1 MKSKPLTKRLLSA
14 AMAFVLALSLL
25 PATVF
30 AAGDTP
36 TTVTAWNYADGTTLP
51 ASGGTLSAAATS
63 GKGTLSL
70 SGGPAYTGYSS
81 GSVSASGWTT
91 DGCWLMTGLDT
102 TGYKSLTFTASMRSS
117 GTGPANFTLEYSV
130 DGTTWVNVAAA
141 NKTATSIAVVFN
153 AVALPAEAISAT
165 LSLRVRPTD
174 TVSQSGGTVA
184 AGGASGINNIT
195 LSGVPLVP
203 INTIAEAKAG
213 ADSTAFFVKGVVN
226 FVDGKNVYI
235 QDETGGID
243 LFLPAYDAN
252 IKVGNEIKAAGTK
265 STYNGLVEL
274 VVAKAADYSIFSPSV
289 PQQSVKKATVSELT
303 ADYSGAKALQSC
315 RVKLTGL
322 TLGTISTSGNT
333 PATDE
338 AGNTINLYKVP
349 DLSAAGLKAG
359 DKVNVTAVVGAY
371 KAVQLRVV
379 NVTDVRKVVTEDPI
393 TAQMFTDN
401 SGAISLADVAGKAS
415 GATVTVLGQLVY
427 RFGNNDTM
435 NSVIL
440 EDVIDGEIV
449 AMQVYNKL
457 DGCNIGDVVKVTG
470 VKGNYGGVD
479 QIQGT
484 VTSSVVKAATESG
497 AVKIPAIEYP
507 TLAAAQADIGNV
519 LSSWVLI
526 RNLTLSA
533 YSASS
538 ITLTDANSATMTAYK
553 PASYS
558 AGLKE
563 GSKVDLYAC
572 LSRNNGTAQLR
583 IGSASDYVALQQITE
598 PTLTQPALYPNAKEG
613 KAYLIAVNAVPGVD
627 ATGASISS
635 VQVSYKVGTAAAK
648 TVDLVKNASTGKYEY
663 TIPAAEVTRG
673 SGTITLNYTVSDDQN
688 HTATASAA
696 VTVKDVQPTDF
707 AAGTYFIYSASAAGV
722 MKNGLNSGC
731 AGTVAA
737 TVSQDGKTL
746 TFEGVSGANGAAS
759 YVFTEQADG
768 SYLIQ
773 CGSAYLSENAKK
785 ELYLSETAVN
795 TDSDGSYWYIDYNDS
810 LGGYTIRNS
819 SGFYNSAATYMEFYT
834 TKGFCAYTAESL
846 SNIYA
851 FKFFASAAY
860 DNGQNGDVTAN
871 DGYVG
876 KIPVQMPLP
885 KNGGSYVIYNASG
898 KLVIG
903 KMNTDDGVRSMS
915 GVAATVAGEGTAA
928 TADVNNG
935 GLIFNVTTQTSADGK
950 TIYYTFENNGKYLAS
965 DVTEQLFV
973 QDTQS
978 DNTQWTLENISGGWL
993 IKNKAAAWVSSS
1005 GSKYPVYIEYFSG
1018 AFAGYSFKANSS
1030 DIFTFNF
1037 YGAEDTYGTGY
1048 VVNPKVFFTTSKDA
1062 NLGVSYTVNFK
1073 LDDLGTV
1080 KTVSPSVTF
1089 SNGTTKTYT
1098 AVMDTKEP
1106 NNGSFVI
1113 PKADLEGS
1121 TSMTITVSA
1130 TSQETATKDAAY
1142 SGTQTLNILDE
1153 PIIVDVTP
1161 AAGAQTDTNKRPGIA
1176 ASFANCKASAKYEMT
1191 INGEKVQ
1198 INVDEKTGMLTYQPV
1213 ANMSDGKYTV
1223 NVTITRA
1230 DGKVAAKTWAFY
1242 VGVAGVKPYFGQ
1254 IHSHTAEYSD
1264 GSGTLEEAYQHAST
1278 VADMDFLIVTDHS
1291 NYFDTTS
1298 TATKD
1303 SMYDAGASSLLKTT
1317 DGSKTKWQE
1326 ARETAAKYNT
1336 ADFISAYGYEMTW
1349 SGGPG
1354 HMNVFNSTG
1363 IVSRNNAELNNKTNN
1378 AGMLAFYDLMVD
1390 ANSKG
1395 KTYTSGSMVAQF
1407 NHPGTTFGTF
1417 GDFTGWSKAN
1427 DAIIQLVE
1435 VGNGEGTVGSN
1446 GYFPSYKYY
1455 DQALTTGW
1463 HLAPTNNQDN
1473 HKGKWGDAN
1482 TCRTVVLTDN
1492 FTEAGLY
1499 DAMSRRHVYST
1510 EDQNLSI
1517 VYYLN
1522 DSLQGDVIDNYKD
1535 TKVHITASLS
1545 DADVAD
1551 QIGTVSVIG
1560 ENGKILYTQS
1570 DVTGNTYELDATL
1583 DNTSAYYYVKV
1594 VEKDGDIAVTAPVWV
1609 DEVAATKIN
1618 AKAEVSGALAEPTVE
1633 EANTLTSVLTNTD
1646 KAALTL
1652 TGYTLTVDGQQVDAK
1667 SGLSVS
1673 VDPGKNVQYTYD
1685 WLPAGGGNH
1694 VVTVTFQLIVNK
1706 AAVSVTATQN
1716 IYVRDKNYNTVST
1729 IAQAKAG
1736 SEKSEFTIEGTITAN
1751 ASGYDKNTAFFDCI
1765 YVQDG
1770 TAGINVFP
1778 VAGNYQAGQK
1788 VRLHGAI
1795 TYYNGEVELNLSQD
1809 YGGYIQVI
1817 SDEVTPLAPTQ
1828 VNCKD
1833 AMSDTNIG
1841 LLMQVT
1847 GTVTRLHE
1855 ASGIVDRI
1863 YVTDGTGAETC
1874 LYINGY
1880 IKNSVTKGDDFS
1892 GVPAVGSVISAIGL
1906 GSVDADDLNESS
1918 TGYFHR
1924 LRVRDRSEIVILTP
1938 APQFEVLKGEVP
1950 GTPTGS
1956 YTVVCTAP
1964 IAGFTGIMVD
1974 GVIVDPSYYT
1984 AVSGSTRVT
1993 FTPAFMATLANGD
2006 HTVRFLYNDT
2016 YVDGTMAVS
2025 TNGANQG
2032 GTSQGGT
2039 SQNNGGVNTGD
2050 SSQIWIY
2057 GTAMVFTFSA
2067 GAYMLLKRKRDEK

>member
-1 MKSKPLTKRLLSA
+1 MGTAAEIKAGIQGYPYQNTGVVTALNTSTYTNNGVTTTTIKSAYMQDATGGIVAYFPT
-14 AMAFVLALSLL
+14 AL
-25 PATVF
+25 
-30 AAGDTP
+30 AAG
-36 TTVTAWNYADGTTLP
+36 
-51 ASGGTLSAAATS
+51 
-63 GKGTLSL
+63 
-70 SGGPAYTGYSS
+70 
-81 GSVSASGWTT
+81 
-91 DGCWLMTGLDT
+91 
-102 TGYKSLTFTASMRSS
+102 
-117 GTGPANFTLEYSV
+117 
-130 DGTTWVNVAAA
+130 
-141 NKTATSIAVVFN
+141 SIAVGDTLKVTGSYKLYN
-153 AVALPAEAISAT
+153 GLPELEKASYEKVTQNPMTLTAATKASVADVTAADVATYVQMTNMVVTSVGTGTLTVKDSA
-165 LSLRVRPTD
+165 
-174 TVSQSGGTVA
+174 
-184 AGGASGINNIT
+184 GASIDIKPAVTNVTINLNDVLT
-195 LSGVPLVP
+195 
-203 INTIAEAKAG
+203 
-213 ADSTAFFVKGVVN
+213 
-226 FVDGKNVYI
+226 
-235 QDETGGID
+235 
-243 LFLPAYDAN
+243 
-252 IKVGNEIKAAGTK
+252 IKAAVDYYESGTSK
-265 STYNGLVEL
+265 
-274 VVAKAADYSIFSPSV
+274 
-289 PQQSVKKATVSELT
+289 TVSLRNT
-303 ADYSGAKALQSC
+303 NADEI
-315 RVKLTGL
+315 V
-322 TLGTISTSGNT
+322 
-333 PATDE
+333 
-338 AGNTINLYKVP
+338 
-349 DLSAAGLKAG
+349 
-359 DKVNVTAVVGAY
+359 VTA
-371 KAVQLRVV
+371 
-379 NVTDVRKVVTEDPI
+379 
-393 TAQMFTDN
+393 
-401 SGAISLADVAGKAS
+401 S
-415 GATVTVLGQLVY
+415 GQLPDK
-427 RFGNNDTM
+427 GD
-435 NSVIL
+435 
-440 EDVIDGEIV
+440 
-449 AMQVYNKL
+449 L
-457 DGCNIGDVVKVTG
+457 DN
-470 VKGNYGGVD
+470 
-479 QIQGT
+479 
-484 VTSSVVKAATESG
+484 
-497 AVKIPAIEYP
+497 
-507 TLAAAQADIGNV
+507 
-519 LSSWVLI
+519 
-526 RNLTLSA
+526 
-533 YSASS
+533 
-538 ITLTDANSATMTAYK
+538 
-553 PASYS
+553 
-558 AGLKE
+558 
-563 GSKVDLYAC
+563 
-572 LSRNNGTAQLR
+572 
-583 IGSASDYVALQQITE
+583 
-598 PTLTQPALYPNAKEG
+598 
-613 KAYLIAVNAVPGVD
+613 
-627 ATGASISS
+627 
-635 VQVSYKVGTAAAK
+635 
-648 TVDLVKNASTGKYEY
+648 
-663 TIPAAEVTRG
+663 
-673 SGTITLNYTVSDDQN
+673 
-688 HTATASAA
+688 
-696 VTVKDVQPTDF
+696 
-707 AAGTYFIYSASAAGV
+707 GTYFIYSAKAAGV
-722 MKNGLNSGC
+722 MKYEMVNGC
-731 AGTVAA
+731 AGALPAPLDTTKNTLSFSGNANGAA
-737 TVSQDGKTL
+737 
-746 TFEGVSGANGAAS
+746 GAAS
-759 YVFTEQADG
+759 YVFTYAKESGA
-768 SYLIQ
+768 YTIK
-773 CGSAYLSENAKK
+773 CGDKYLSENDKE
-785 ELYLSETAVN
+785 ELYLSDTAESSA
-795 TDSDGSYWYIDYNDS
+795 TAGSYWVINNNTS
-810 LGGYTIRNS
+810 LGGYTIRNKTVQYNGADTYLEYYS
-819 SGFYNSAATYMEFYT
+819 S
-834 TKGFCAYTAESL
+834 KGFCLYTAKTL
-846 SNIYA
+846 TDIFA
-851 FKFFASAAY
+851 FNFYSSADY
-860 DNGQNGDVTAN
+860 DNGLNGDVTAN

-876 KIPVQMPLP
+876 KMPIAMPLP
-885 KNGGSYVIYNASG
+885 QNNKTYVIYNGSG

-915 GVAATVAGEGTAA
+915 GVGATVTGEGTAA

-935 GLIFNVTTQTSADGK
+935 GLIFTVTTEVGSDGK
-950 TIYYTFENNGKYLAS
+950 TYYTFANNGKYLATEAS
-965 DVTEQLFV
+965 EQLFM
-973 QDTQS
+973 QDTQG
-978 DNTQWTLENISGGWL
+978 DNTKWTLANISGGYV
-993 IKNKAAAWVSSS
+993 INNKSIAYK
-1005 GSKYPVYIEYFSG
+1005 GTPVCIETFSG
-1018 AFAGYSFKANSS
+1018 AFSGWTYKASDP

-1037 YGAEDTYGTGY
+1037 YEAEDTYGTGY

-1113 PKADLEGS
+1113 PKTDLEGS
-1121 TSMTITVSA
+1121 TSMTVTVSA
-1130 TSQETATKDAAY
+1130 TSQETATKEAVY

-1176 ASFANCKASAKYEMT
+1176 ASFANCKAGAKYEMT

-1223 NVTITRA
+1223 SVTITRA
-1230 DGKVAAKTWAFY
+1230 DGKVVTKTWAFY

-1303 SMYDAGASSLLKTT
+1303 SMYDAGASSLLKTA

-1336 ADFISAYGYEMTW
+1336 SDFISAYAYEMTW

-1363 IVSRNNAELNNKTNN
+1363 IVSRNNAELNDKKNN

-1417 GDFTGWSKAN
+1417 GDFAGWSKAN

-1435 VGNGEGTVGSN
+1435 VGNGEGAVGSN

-1455 DQALTTGW
+1455 DQALTAGW

-1535 TKVHITASLS
+1535 TKVHITATLS
-1545 DADVAD
+1545 DPDVAD
-1551 QIGTVSVIG
+1551 QIGTISVIG
-1560 ENGKILYTQS
+1560 ENGNILYTQS
-1570 DVTGNTYELDATL
+1570 DITGNTYELDATL

-1609 DEVAATKIN
+1609 DEVAATKVN

-1673 VDPGKNVQYTYD
+1673 VDPAKNVQYTYD

-1694 VVTVTFQLIVNK
+1694 VVSVTFQLIVNK
-1706 AAVSVTATQN
+1706 VAVSVTATQN

-1736 SEKSEFTIEGTITAN
+1736 SEKSEFTIEGIITAN

-1778 VAGNYQAGQK
+1778 VAGNYQVGQK

-1817 SDEVTPLAPTQ
+1817 SDEITPLAPTQ

-1833 AMSDTNIG
+1833 AMSDANIG
-1841 LLMQVT
+1841 LLMQVA

-1880 IKNSVTKGDDFS
+1880 IKNSVTKTDDFS

-1924 LRVRDRSEIVILTP
+1924 LRVRDRAEIVVLTP

-1950 GTPTGS
+1950 GNPAQP

-2016 YVDGTMAVS
+2016 YVDGTMTVS
-2025 TNGANQG
+2025 TN

-2039 SQNNGGVNTGD
+2039 SQNSSGVNTGD

-2067 GAYMLLKRKRDEK
+2067 GAYLLLKKKRDEN

>member
-1 MKSKPLTKRLLSA
+1 MRSKPLTKRLLSA
-14 AMAFVLALSLL
+14 ALAFVLALSLL

-30 AAGDTP
+30 AETGGTNTYTKVAAVSELLVGDKVIFVSDTTDFGMSTQSSNNRAQAAITRAGDTI
-36 TTVTAWNYADGTTLP
+36 TLD
-51 ASGGTLSAAATS
+51 
-63 GKGTLSL
+63 KV
-70 SGGPAYTGYSS
+70 S
-81 GSVSASGWTT
+81 GSGFVQE
-91 DGCWLMTGLDT
+91 
-102 TGYKSLTFTASMRSS
+102 F
-117 GTGPANFTLEYSV
+117 
-130 DGTTWVNVAAA
+130 
-141 NKTATSIAVVFN
+141 VV
-153 AVALPAEAISAT
+153 
-165 LSLRVRPTD
+165 
-174 TVSQSGGTVA
+174 
-184 AGGASGINNIT
+184 
-195 LSGVPLVP
+195 
-203 INTIAEAKAG
+203 
-213 ADSTAFFVKGVVN
+213 
-226 FVDGKNVYI
+226 
-235 QDETGGID
+235 
-243 LFLPAYDAN
+243 
-252 IKVGNEIKAAGTK
+252 
-265 STYNGLVEL
+265 
-274 VVAKAADYSIFSPSV
+274 
-289 PQQSVKKATVSELT
+289 
-303 ADYSGAKALQSC
+303 
-315 RVKLTGL
+315 
-322 TLGTISTSGNT
+322 
-333 PATDE
+333 E
-338 AGNTINLYKVP
+338 AGNKADTLAFKTSEGY
-349 DLSAAGLKAG
+349 LFAAG
-359 DKVNVTAVVGAY
+359 N
-371 KAVQLRVV
+371 
-379 NVTDVRKVVTEDPI
+379 
-393 TAQMFTDN
+393 
-401 SGAISLADVAGKAS
+401 AS
-415 GATVTVLGQLVY
+415 GT
-427 RFGNNDTM
+427 N
-435 NSVIL
+435 
-440 EDVIDGEIV
+440 
-449 AMQVYNKL
+449 
-457 DGCNIGDVVKVTG
+457 
-470 VKGNYGGVD
+470 KGNYLRTEKTKSDNSSWAVTISAGATSLVA
-479 QIQGT
+479 QGT
-484 VTSSVVKAATESG
+484 NTSKVMQYNTSGLFSCYGTASQKALSIYRLTSQTGTG
-497 AVKIPAIEYP
+497 A
-507 TLAAAQADIGNV
+507 ADI
-519 LSSWVLI
+519 S
-526 RNLTLSA
+526 
-533 YSASS
+533 
-538 ITLTDANSATMTAYK
+538 TLT
-553 PASYS
+553 P
-558 AGLKE
+558 E
-563 GSKVDLYAC
+563 
-572 LSRNNGTAQLR
+572 
-583 IGSASDYVALQQITE
+583 
-598 PTLTQPALYPNAKEG
+598 
-613 KAYLIAVNAVPGVD
+613 
-627 ATGASISS
+627 
-635 VQVSYKVGTAAAK
+635 VGTAAAIK
-648 TVDLVKNASTGKYEY
+648 AGTQGYPYQNTGVVTALNTSTYTNNGVTTTTIKSAYMQDATGGIVAYFSTALADGSIAVGDTIKVTGSYKLYFGLPELEKASYEKVTQNPLTLTAATKASVADVTAANVATYVQMTNMAVTSVGTG
-663 TIPAAEVTRG
+663 
-673 SGTITLNYTVSDDQN
+673 TL
-688 HTATASAA
+688 
-696 VTVKDVQPTDF
+696 TVKDSTGATIDIKPAVTDGTIIPGNVLTVK
-707 AAGTYFIYSASAAGV
+707 AAVDYYDNGTTPVVSLRNTKADEIVVTASGQLPDKGDIDNGAYFIYSAKAPGV
-722 MKNGLNSGC
+722 MKYDINSGC
-731 AGTVAA
+731 AGALPAA
-737 TVSQDGKTL
+737 LDTTKNTL
-746 TFEGVSGANGAAS
+746 SFSGNTNGAASAAS
-759 YVFTEQADG
+759 YVFTYVKESG
-768 SYLIQ
+768 TYTIK
-773 CGSAYLSENAKK
+773 CGDKYLSENDKE
-785 ELYLSETAVN
+785 ELYLSATAESSA
-795 TDSDGSYWYIDYNDS
+795 TAGSYWVINNNTS
-810 LGGYTIRNS
+810 LGGYTIRNKTVQ
-819 SGFYNSAATYMEFYT
+819 YNGADTYLEYYAS
-834 TKGFCAYTAESL
+834 KGFCLYTAKTL
-846 SNIYA
+846 SDIFA
-851 FKFFASAAY
+851 FNFYSSADY
-860 DNGQNGDVTAN
+860 DNGLNGDVTAN

-876 KIPVQMPLP
+876 KMPIAMPLP
-885 KNGGSYVIYNASG
+885 QNNKTYVIYNGSG

-915 GVAATVAGEGTAA
+915 GVAAAVTGEGVGA
-928 TADVNNG
+928 TTDVNNG
-935 GLIFNVTTQTSADGK
+935 GLIFTVTTEVGTDGK
-950 TIYYTFENNGKYLAS
+950 TYYTFANNGKYLAS
-965 DVTEQLFV
+965 DATEQLFV
-973 QDTQS
+973 QDTQA
-978 DNTQWTLENISGGWL
+978 DNTKWLLENISGGYL
-993 IKNKAAAWVSSS
+993 VKNKSAAWVSSS

-1018 AFAGYSFKANSS
+1018 AFAGYSFKAGSA

-1037 YGAEDTYGTGY
+1037 YEAEDTYGTGY

-1080 KTVSPSVTF
+1080 KTVSPSVKF
-1089 SNGTTKTYT
+1089 SNGSAKTYT

-1121 TSMTITVSA
+1121 TSMIVTVSA
-1130 TSQETATKDAAY
+1130 TSQETATKEAAY

-1161 AAGAQTDTNKRPGIA
+1161 AAGAQTDTNKRPDIA
-1176 ASFANCKASAKYEMT
+1176 ASFANCKAGAKYEMT
-1191 INGEKVQ
+1191 VNGEKVQ

-1213 ANMSDGKYTV
+1213 ANMNDGKYTV
-1223 NVTITRA
+1223 SVTITRA
-1230 DGKVAAKTWAFY
+1230 DGKVATKMWTFY

-1254 IHSHTAEYSD
+1254 MHSHTAEYSD

-1303 SMYDAGASSLLKTT
+1303 SMYDAGASSLLKTA

-1336 ADFISAYGYEMTW
+1336 SDFISAYGYEMTW

-1363 IVSRNNAELNNKTNN
+1363 IVSRNNAELNDKTNN

-1417 GDFTGWSKAN
+1417 GDFAGWSKAN

-1455 DQALTTGW
+1455 DQALTAGW

-1609 DEVAATKIN
+1609 DEVAATKVN
-1618 AKAEVSGALAEPTVE
+1618 AKAEVSGALQEPTVE
-1633 EANTLTSVLTNTD
+1633 EANTLTCVLTNTD

-1673 VDPGKNVQYTYD
+1673 VDSGKNAQYTYD

-1694 VVTVTFQLIVNK
+1694 IVTVTFQLIVNK

-1736 SEKSEFTIEGTITAN
+1736 SEKSEFTIEGTVTAN
-1751 ASGYDKNTAFFDCI
+1751 ASGYDKDTAFFDCI

-1817 SDEVTPLAPTQ
+1817 SNEVTPLAPKQ
-1828 VNCKD
+1828 INCKN
-1833 AMSDTNIG
+1833 AMSDSNIG

-1847 GTVTRLHE
+1847 GTVTRLHK

-1863 YVTDGTGAETC
+1863 YVIDGTGAETC

-1880 IKNSVTKGDDFS
+1880 IKNSVTKTDDFS

-1924 LRVRDRSEIVILTP
+1924 LRVRDRSEIVVLTP
-1938 APQFEVLKGEVP
+1938 ASQFDVIKGEVP
-1950 GTPTGS
+1950 GSPAEP

-1974 GVIVDPSYYT
+1974 GVIVDPSFYT

-2006 HTVRFLYNDT
+2006 HKVRFLYNDT

-2025 TNGANQG
+2025 TNGDNQGGDNQGGNNQG
-2032 GTSQGGT
+2032 GTSQ
-2039 SQNNGGVNTGD
+2039 NGSSVNTGD

-2057 GTAMVFTFSA
+2057 GTATVFTFSA
-2067 GAYMLLKRKRDEK
+2067 GAYMLLKKKRDEK